1 MWRRGGGD
9 HLSFDNK
16 NQDEVEDLPK
26 NTQTANDALRALY
39 PLFYKIHTL
48 QTRYRRSDNN
58 NIQQQQQQQHVHVHV
73 HVMLLHTI

>member
-26 NTQTANDALRALY
+26 NTQTANDALY

-48 QTRYRRSDNN
+48 QTRYRHSDNN
-58 NIQQQQQQQHVHVHV
+58 NMHMHMHM
-73 HVMLLHTI
+73 HMFAACKEHTI